1 MILLNIWY
9 KTRESFWPI
18 PFFMSL
24 VSIALAFSFVW
35 IDFLYI
41 SPMDIRK
48 GLHPW
53 LFFVDQEGA
62 RTLLS
67 TIAGST
73 IGVAGVTFSITMVVL
88 TLASSQFGPKLV
100 RGFMKNLVNQI
111 TLGSFVST
119 FLYSL
124 LVLKF
129 IRTGESP
136 FVPHLAV
143 NFALVLTIVS
153 LAVLIFFFHSVA
165 TQIQAESII
174 NSVGDDFKSSID
186 RLFPK
191 ELKLE
196 KVKNK
201 SINLPADFEEK
212 SVAVKIKKNGRIQS
226 IDFERLLKLATKHD
240 LIFKLNYR
248 PGHYLHEHKSI
259 LHLYSSSDLQENI
272 IDKIQKAITVGPR
285 SMITQNIEFPI
296 NQLVEI
302 AVRALSPGI
311 NDPFTAIQCIDAL
324 TSGLSTLSARPVPSN
339 FDHDKNGHIRIV
351 LNSFTFS
358 GMLDSAFNQI
368 RQNAR
373 SAVAVRIKLLES
385 LSQIAEEAVRQKDK
399 EQILHHGEM
408 VYEGSKKEG
417 NFEPADQKD
426 ILDRYKSLKRALN
439 GNKVVDQNLCTNLHE

>member
-1 MILLNIWY
+1 
-9 KTRESFWPI
+9 
-18 PFFMSL
+18 MSL
-24 VSIALAFSFVW
+24 VSVALAFSFVW

-41 SPMDIRK
+41 SPMDVRK

-62 RTLLS
+62 RTLLA
-67 TIAGST
+67 TIAAST

-88 TLASSQFGPKLV
+88 TLASSQFGPRLV
-100 RGFMKNLVNQI
+100 RGFMKNLGNQI

-143 NFALVLTIVS
+143 NFALVLTAVS
-153 LAVLIFFFHSVA
+153 LAVLIFFFHSIA

-174 NSVGDDFKSSID
+174 SSVSDDFKNSID

-191 ELKLE
+191 HLKL
-196 KVKNK
+196 KKIKNN
-201 SINLPADFEEK
+201 SINLPADFNEK
-212 SVAVKIKKNGRIQS
+212 SVAIKTKKSGRIQT
-226 IDFERLLKLATKHD
+226 IDFERLLEIATKHD
-240 LIFKLNYR
+240 LILKLNFR
-248 PGHYLHEHKSI
+248 PGHYLHKHKNI
-259 LHLYSSSDLQENI
+259 LHLYSSNDFQENI
-272 IDKIQKAITVGPR
+272 IDKIQKTITVGPR
-285 SMITQNIEFPI
+285 STITQNIEFPI

-302 AVRALSPGI
+302 AVRALSSGI

-324 TSGLSTLSARPVPSN
+324 TSGLSTLSTRPVPSN
-339 FDHDKNGHIRIV
+339 FDHDKSGKIRIV
-351 LNSFTFS
+351 LNNFTFS

-373 SAVAVRIKLLES
+373 STVAVRIKLLES
-385 LSQIAEEAVRQKDK
+385 LSQIAEEAVRKKDK
-399 EQILHHGEM
+399 KQLLHHGEM
-408 VYEGSKKEG
+408 IYEGSKKEG
-417 NFEPADQKD
+417 CFEPTDQKD
-426 ILDRYKSLKRALN
+426 LLDRYESLKHALN
-439 GNKVVDQNLCTNLHE
+439 GNQVVNEHLCTNLHE